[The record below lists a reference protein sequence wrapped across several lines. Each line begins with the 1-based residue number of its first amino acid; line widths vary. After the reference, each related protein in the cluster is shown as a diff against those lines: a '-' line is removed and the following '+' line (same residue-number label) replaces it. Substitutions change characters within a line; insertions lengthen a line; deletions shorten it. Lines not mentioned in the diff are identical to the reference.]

1 MIRRLLLFV
10 LFPVALSYGLALFA
24 ISLGVRTAGLHWLT
38 TVAYFL
44 FFFGLPGLAVVTTL
58 GRGQRRDFVEMAGL
72 LFAMGVGAA
81 VWASLSYGRWFY
93 KVEPDGP
100 RRYTFVEAVALGLR
114 DAALDAALA
123 GLVLGTVLVTARLLQ
138 TLLWKSAGNVR

>member
-10 LFPVALSYGLALFA
+10 LLPLVLSYGLALLA

-38 TVAYFL
+38 TVANFL
-44 FFFGLPGLAVVTTL
+44 FFGLPGLVVVTTL

-93 KVEPDGP
+93 TVEPDGP
-100 RRYTFVEAVALGLR
+100 RRYTFVEAAAFGLR
-114 DAALDAALA
+114 DAALDTALA
-123 GLVLGTVLVTARLLQ
+123 ALVLGSVLVSARLLRP
-138 TLLWKSAGNVR
+138 LFAKSGGNVR